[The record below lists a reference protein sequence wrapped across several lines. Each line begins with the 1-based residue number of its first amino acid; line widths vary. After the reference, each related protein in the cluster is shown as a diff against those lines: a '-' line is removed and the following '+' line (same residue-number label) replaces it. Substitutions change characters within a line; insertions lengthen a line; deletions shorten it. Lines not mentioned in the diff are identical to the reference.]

1 MLKNYKLSL
10 LNRTVLTVIGFLL
23 IQQTIMATSTIWIV
37 ELIEHIQEGHFSY
50 TLLALYLGSLLLPYI
65 PGAGAEFQMERAK
78 IKANLHFVDL
88 FVKTHKGEVVE
99 WTNTAHHS
107 SKSTVMTSE
116 APQTINTYIDYIY
129 YFAQY
134 GISSAINIV
143 VIAIVV
149 EPLLL
154 VTYLSGVF
162 LAFIILRLQAKRKR
176 ISSLRAQQ
184 GRMKWVSMLL
194 KAWDNI
200 LLNNNYNLT
209 MWRSKIDQRGKRL
222 MGSRVRLES
231 LTQVVRI
238 AMAFA
243 LLGPSCVLIISLP
256 WLYGDNLTHLA
267 MMVVAL
273 PRLFQILSYSYDL
286 LYQLADYPMQKSYLH
301 TVLKHLNIL
310 SYSIN
315 DNASETLS
323 SRIKWD
329 KIKLTSDNE
338 QIPLKSFINALPSTG
353 RFTVKGENGSGK
365 TAFLLHLKMING
377 ENAFYLP
384 VKHDLV
390 FKRST
395 SDSSTGQLAHK
406 TLAEI
411 FHKLNAPIVLL
422 DEWDANLD
430 HVNQQE
436 LSRLIDLLALKKCVI
451 EVRH

>member
-1 MLKNYKLSL
+1 M
-10 LNRTVLTVIGFLL
+10 TVIGFLF
-23 IQQTIMATSTIWIV
+23 IQQVIMASSTIWIV
-37 ELIEHIQEGHFSY
+37 RLIEHIQEGGFSY
-50 TLLALYLGSLLLPYI
+50 TLLGLYLGSLLLPYF
-65 PGAGAEFQMERAK
+65 PGAGAEFQMEKAK

-99 WTNTAHHS
+99 WTNTSHHS

-116 APQTINTYIDYIY
+116 APQTINNYIDYIY

-134 GISSAINIV
+134 GISSAINIL

-154 VTYLSGVF
+154 VTYTTGVL
-162 LAFIILRLQAKRKR
+162 LAFIILKLQAKRKR
-176 ISSLRAQQ
+176 ISSIRAQQ

-209 MWRSKIDQRGKRL
+209 MWQSKIDQRGKRL

-238 AMAFA
+238 SMAFA
-243 LLGPSCVLIISLP
+243 LLGPSCLLILSLP
-256 WLYGDNLTHLA
+256 FLYKDNLTHLA

-286 LYQLADYPMQKSYLH
+286 LYQLADYPMQKSYLN
-301 TVLKHLNIL
+301 TVLKHLDIL
-310 SYSIN
+310 SHSATEKN
-315 DNASETLS
+315 SETLS
-323 SRIKWD
+323 CRIKWD
-329 KIKLTSDNE
+329 KINLTSNE
-338 QIPLKSFINALPSTG
+338 DLIQLKSFIDKLPSTG

-365 TAFLLHLKMING
+365 TALLLHLKMING
-377 ENAFYLP
+377 EKAFYLP

-395 SDSSTGQLAHK
+395 AGSSTGQLAHK

-411 FHKLNAPIVLL
+411 FHQLSAPIVLL

-430 HVNQQE
+430 AANQQE
-436 LSRLIDLLALKKCVI
+436 LSKLIDQLALKKCVI